1 MGKMRAVCGLK
12 PIQFG
17 VGGNSL
23 RKECKI
29 TNMEPGISKYFFQMI
44 KESTK
49 KCMIK
54 KLTS

>member
-29 TNMEPGISKYFFQMI
+29 TNMEPGISKHFFQMI